1 MKISVKVPRSKLEGE
16 FGHVNTMEFCVESSE
31 HGSSREC
38 FAEISGTV
46 RAINRDAYTIFKDA
60 LDDLHE

>member
-1 MKISVKVPRSKLEGE
+1 VKISVKVPRSKIINQKTCA
-16 FGHVNTMEFCVESSE
+16 VEFCVESSE
-31 HGSSREC
+31 HDSSREC

-46 RAINRDAYTIFKDA
+46 KSINRDAYAIFKDA